1 MASHNLQ
8 GHSPRDAKI
17 ISLILSSV
25 GVEEYEPKVVQ
36 QLLEFAHRYSVDV
49 LQDALIYSE
58 HAGRINDLDLEDVK
72 LAIQGRVNHS
82 FTSPPSKEFLVEL
95 AREVNKE
102 RLPNIP
108 EKYGLRLPPEHYCMT
123 AVNFQLIPETQ
134 ESPTPQQTSSSLF
147 QQQFLQSQQQQQ
159 QFLGPEDPTPPST
172 STQTPFS
179 TTMFNN
185 VNHNDDEDYDKDII
199 TNSINNDEDQAG
211 IERTFKQDDDNY
223 DEDDEVNLHIRRND
237 DDNNE
242 DNVILKFDLP
252 SSSFSSFVQQS
263 PPSLPLQNLS
273 NNDELF
279 SPANEDYDM
288 QEAES
293 TTQSTVTSP
302 ATVGTEGYKRPRNEE
317 DDNYDF

>member
-1 MASHNLQ
+1 MASHSSQ
-8 GHSPRDAKI
+8 GQSPRDAKI
-17 ISLILSSV
+17 IALMLSSA
-25 GVEEYEPKVVQ
+25 GVDEYEPKVVQ
-36 QLLEFAHRYSVDV
+36 QLLEFAHTSIGYSVDV

-58 HAGRINDLDLEDVK
+58 HAGRINDLDLDDVK

-123 AVNFQLIPETQ
+123 AVNFQLIPE
-134 ESPTPQQTSSSLF
+134 
-147 QQQFLQSQQQQQ
+147 
-159 QFLGPEDPTPPST
+159 
-172 STQTPFS
+172 
-179 TTMFNN
+179 
-185 VNHNDDEDYDKDII
+185 
-199 TNSINNDEDQAG
+199 DQAA
-211 IERTFKQDDDNY
+211 IERSFKQEDDDY
-223 DEDDEVNLHIRRND
+223 DEDDGVRNNNNIND
-237 DDNNE
+237 DGIDEDDNNE

-252 SSSFSSFVQQS
+252 SSSFSSFAQQS
-263 PPSLPLQNLS
+263 PTTLPLQNLS

-279 SPANEDYDM
+279 SQVNEDYEM
-288 QEAES
+288 QES

-302 ATVGTEGYKRPRNEE
+302 ATEGYKRPRNEE